1 VARPST
7 VLASDAD
14 RDAVAESLHDHV
26 AEGRISLD
34 EFRQRLDVVY
44 AARTYAELDRA
55 TEGLPRARRDGS
67 VAGRGA
73 RAHGDRRARLERRY
87 RRGWVRFLRVN
98 AVIWSLWAAVSLM
111 SWHLVVVFPVV
122 VTLPWGVARLV
133 FAPRFRVSARP

>member
-1 VARPST
+1 MARPS

-34 EFRQRLDVVY
+34 EFRRRLDLVY

-55 TEGLPRARRDGS
+55 TEGLPKTRRDGS
-67 VAGRGA
+67 AAGRGP
-73 RAHGDRRARLERRY
+73 RGHEDRRARLERRY
-87 RRGWVRFLRVN
+87 RRGWLRFLRVN
-98 AVIWSLWAAVSLM
+98 AVVWSLWAALSLV
-111 SWHLVVVFPVV
+111 SWHLIVLFPVV

-133 FAPRFRVSARP
+133 FAPRFRVSARS